1 MSKNS
6 ESFFTAGE
14 LATLFNIPKQ
24 TLLYYDKMNLLTPEF
39 IAENGY
45 RHYSLK
51 QYLTLEVIVNLR
63 KLDIPISKIKEYIEN
78 RDIDAFDKLLLE
90 KKCECDEIIEKNLKI
105 KNSLNTVFAQLEK
118 TRSSRLNQITLEFQ
132 KEKYFFISDLSK
144 TRIGK
149 KRIEIMA
156 HHNQK
161 AFSKQHFKEKKYV
174 EQKEKIIQ
182 VIVESKTKQAVNN
195 NLMKLYPNETV
206 HVIYKRIQPLIK
218 NLPGR

>member
-14 LATLFNIPKQ
+14 LA
-24 TLLYYDKMNLLTPEF
+24 LLYYDKMNLLTPEF

-90 KKCECDEIIEKNLKI
+90 KN
-105 KNSLNTVFAQLEK
+105 
-118 TRSSRLNQITLEFQ
+118 
-132 KEKYFFISDLSK
+132 
-144 TRIGK
+144 
-149 KRIEIMA
+149 
-156 HHNQK
+156 
-161 AFSKQHFKEKKYV
+161 
-174 EQKEKIIQ
+174 
-182 VIVESKTKQAVNN
+182 VNV
-195 NLMKLYPNETV
+195 MK
-206 HVIYKRIQPLIK
+206 
-218 NLPGR
+218 